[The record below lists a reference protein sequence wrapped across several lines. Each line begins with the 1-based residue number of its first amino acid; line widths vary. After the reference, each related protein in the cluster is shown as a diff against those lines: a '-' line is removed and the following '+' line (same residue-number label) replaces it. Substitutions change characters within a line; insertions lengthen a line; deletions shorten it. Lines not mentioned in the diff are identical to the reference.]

1 MGFDG
6 ARDFDGGRLDAS
18 IDPRKQNK
26 ERMRVRC

>member
-6 ARDFDGGRLDAS
+6 GRDFDGGRLVAS
-18 IDPRKQNK
+18 VGPRKQNK